1 MDNIYLISSSS
12 FRLMEEEI
20 EKIVKGNKYS
30 TFDLNT
36 VLLDEVL
43 EEAAYFSLFD
53 EKKYMV
59 VKNANIFGSSKRKSV
74 DEENVSKKDE
84 KLLKYLEDPNYNTI
98 LIDRKSV
105 V

>member
-43 EEAAYFSLFD
+43 EEAAYFSDNEEMLRQCRYYLSHEKERRLIAEKGMLRCITD
-53 EKKYMV
+53 DYSNEGMIRKVLSIINEKK
-59 VKNANIFGSSKRKSV
+59 
-74 DEENVSKKDE
+74 
-84 KLLKYLEDPNYNTI
+84 
-98 LIDRKSV
+98 
-105 V
+105 